1 MISDWL
7 TQNNIDGSATLAS
20 ANPPSEIPNL
30 KSFMTPFAS
39 LLDQYKAVFFD
50 AYGVLKNAHGLIP
63 GVDRTIHALIQAQ
76 KPFYVL
82 TNDASRS
89 PDQLAESYARL
100 GLPSIT
106 ANRIVSSGMLAREY
120 LELKVNHGTVA
131 YLGTDTSAHYIENA
145 DLHALPIRDVDL
157 NNAGDITALVLLDDE
172 GFDWN
177 TDLNK
182 TVNLLRLRNIPVI
195 VANTDAT
202 YPVSG
207 NRVAVAIGSVAD
219 MLERIVGKQFIR
231 FGKPDAQLFMFAY
244 DLLRESLAELPN
256 GQMSIGKNDILMVG
270 DTLKSDILGGNKFGF
285 DTALVLTGNTPA
297 EDVDL
302 RIKATGIIPT
312 YVCESAAV

>member
-1 MISDWL
+1 MIS
-7 TQNNIDGSATLAS
+7 S
-20 ANPPSEIPNL
+20 
-30 KSFMTPFAS
+30 FAS
-39 LLDQYKAVFFD
+39 LIDQYKAVFFD

-63 GVDRTIHALIQAQ
+63 GVDRTINALIQTE
-76 KPFYVL
+76 KPFYIL

-100 GLPSIT
+100 GLPMVT
-106 ANRIVSSGMLAREY
+106 ADRIVSSGMLAREY
-120 LELKVNHGTVA
+120 LQLKVSHGTVA

-145 DLHALPIRDVDL
+145 DMHALPIREVDL
-157 NNAGDITALVLLDDE
+157 NDAADITALVLLDDE

-207 NRVAVAIGSVAD
+207 NRVAVAIGGVAD

-231 FGKPDAQLFMFAY
+231 FGKPDAQLFMFAF
-244 DLLRESLAELPN
+244 DLLRER
-256 GQMSIGKNDILMVG
+256 MTIGKNEILMVG